1 MNFRVNPASSQ
12 ALYVQLAQQIRH
24 AVDAGVLQPGDALP
38 GIRTLAEQL
47 VVSPN
52 TVVKAYSELEHEGVL
67 EMRHGSGA
75 FVSGRRTTKS
85 KSDRVRQAQE
95 RVRTLVARL
104 QDDGFSEDE
113 IQRLFEAELFYRAP
127 AQRR

>member
-1 MNFRVNPASSQ
+1 MFRVNPTSTQ
-12 ALYVQLAQQIRH
+12 PLYLQLTQQIRH
-24 AVDAGVLQPGDALP
+24 AVETGVLQPGDALP

-52 TVVKAYSELEHEGVL
+52 TVVKAYSELEHEGVI
-67 EMRHGSGA
+67 EMRQGTGA
-75 FVSGRRTTKS
+75 FVAGRKATRA
-85 KSDRVRQAQE
+85 KSDRVRHAQE
-95 RVRTLVARL
+95 RVRALVARL
-104 QDDGFSEDE
+104 QEEGFSEEE

>member
-1 MNFRVNPASSQ
+1 MTFRVNPTSTQ
-12 ALYVQLAQQIRH
+12 PLYLQLTQQIRH
-24 AVDAGVLQPGDALP
+24 AVETGVLQPGDALP

-52 TVVKAYSELEHEGVL
+52 TVVKAYSELEHEGVI
-67 EMRHGSGA
+67 EMRQGTGA
-75 FVSGRRTTKS
+75 FVAGRKATRA
-85 KSDRVRQAQE
+85 KSDRVRHAQE
-95 RVRTLVARL
+95 RVRALVARL
-104 QDDGFSEDE
+104 QEEGFSEEE